1 MNERFDVL
9 VAGGGAAGLT
19 AAAYC
24 ARAGLSTLL
33 CEKGEKTGGLVNTFR
48 YRGFAF
54 DAGVRAFEDSGI
66 IFPML
71 RSLEID
77 LPMVQNPISIG
88 ISDRWTKLSGR
99 ESLDEY
105 ASLLGAIFPD
115 QRAQIERI
123 MQEIRRVMAYMDVLY
138 GIENPLFLDN
148 YKDMEYLTKTLLPW
162 LVKYSVNIK
171 KAARL
176 NEPVKAYLRKF
187 TSSEPLI
194 DIICQHFFAETPS
207 FFALSYF
214 GLYLD
219 YRYPLGGTGRLA
231 EKLTKRLVELD
242 GTVRLNTAVV
252 QVFPDLKQAELS
264 DGTRVEYET
273 LVWAANQRSLYEGL
287 DQKLPKKAEAQKHL
301 VESSQ
306 GMESVLTLFLGV
318 DGAPK
323 MVAACCGTHA
333 FYTPETY
340 GLSTLPHWR
349 TLACDGEEAVHNW
362 LVSYLERTTYE
373 ISVPALRD
381 ASLAPE
387 GKTGLVVSTLFDYSL
402 AKWYLDASE
411 YEAFKSLCTSTIL
424 RVLEQSVFPGLSQ
437 RVAFS
442 LCATP
447 LTIERE
453 TGNFQGAI
461 TGWAFTNFPSPAVGD
476 FQKIARSV
484 ETPIPDVLQCG
495 HWTFSPAGLPVAI
508 LTGKLAADA
517 AAKRHKR
524 RRKRL

>member
-1 MNERFDVL
+1 MSERYDVL

-19 AAAYC
+19 AAAFC

-77 LPMVQNPISIG
+77 LPMVQNPVSIG
-88 ISDRWTKLSGR
+88 ICDRWTKLSGR
-99 ESLDEY
+99 ESLREY
-105 ASLLGAIFPD
+105 GNLLLSQFPG
-115 QRAQIERI
+115 REAEIERI
-123 MQEIRRVMAYMDVLY
+123 LQEIERVMEYMDVLY
-138 GIENPLFLDN
+138 GIENPLFLD
-148 YKDMEYLTKTLLPW
+148 DFRDLEYLTKTLLPW
-162 LVKYSVNIK
+162 LIKYSVNIK

-194 DIICQHFFAETPS
+194 DMICQHFFAETPT

-219 YRYPLGGTGRLA
+219 YRYPLGGTGQLA
-231 EKLTKRLVELD
+231 EKLTERFVQLG
-242 GTVRLNTAVV
+242 GTVRLSTAVTR
-252 QVFPDLKQAELS
+252 VFADLKQAELS
-264 DGTRVEYET
+264 DGTRVEYDT
-273 LVWAANQRSLYEGL
+273 LIWAANQRSLYEGL
-287 DQKLPKKAEAQKHL
+287 NEPLPKKAEAQKRL
-301 VESSQ
+301 AAESQ
-306 GMESVLTLFLGV
+306 GMDSVLTLFLGV
-318 DGAPK
+318 SGAPET
-323 MVAACCGTHA
+323 VAARCGTHA
-333 FYTPETY
+333 FYTPDTY

-349 TLACDGEEAVHNW
+349 TLACDGEEAVRKW
-362 LVSYLERTTYE
+362 IVSYLERTTYE

-381 ASLAPE
+381 PALAPE

-402 AKWYLDASE
+402 AKWYLDAGE
-411 YEAFKSLCTSTIL
+411 YDSLKALCTSTIL
-424 RVLEQSVFPGLSQ
+424 RVLEQSVFPELTR
-437 RVAFS
+437 RVEFS

-461 TGWAFTNFPSPAVGD
+461 TGWAFTNVPCPAVGD

-517 AAKRHKR
+517 AAKRRKR
-524 RRKRL
+524 RGKRA

>member
-1 MNERFDVL
+1 MNERYDVL

-77 LPMVQNPISIG
+77 LPMVQNPVSIG
-88 ISDRWTKLSGR
+88 IDDRWTKLSGR
-99 ESLDEY
+99 ESLREY
-105 ASLLGAIFPD
+105 GNLLLTLFPD
-115 QRAQIERI
+115 QEAEIGRILMEIER
-123 MQEIRRVMAYMDVLY
+123 VMEYMDVLY

-148 YKDMEYLTKTLLPW
+148 FKDMEYLTKTLLPW

-176 NEPVKAYLRKF
+176 SEPVKSYLRKF

-194 DIICQHFFAETPS
+194 DMICQHFFAETPT

-219 YRYPLGGTGRLA
+219 YRYPLGGTGQLA
-231 EKLTKRLVELD
+231 EKLTERFLELG
-242 GTVRLNTAVV
+242 GTVRLNTAVTR
-252 QVFPDLKQAELS
+252 VFAELKQAELS
-264 DGTRVEYET
+264 DGTRVAYET
-273 LVWAANQRSLYEGL
+273 LIWAANQRSLYDGL
-287 DQKLPKKAEAQKHL
+287 SEPLPKKAESQKRL
-301 VESSQ
+301 SAESR
-306 GMESVLTLFLGV
+306 GMDSVLTLFLGV
-318 DGAPK
+318 SGAPET
-323 MVAACCGTHA
+323 VAARCGAHA
-333 FYTPETY
+333 FYTPKTV

-349 TLACDGEEAVHNW
+349 TLACDGEQAVQDW
-362 LVSYLERTTYE
+362 IVSYLERTTYE
-373 ISVPALRD
+373 LSVPALRD
-381 ASLAPE
+381 PALAPE

-402 AKWYLDASE
+402 AKWYLDAGE
-411 YEAFKSLCTSTIL
+411 YDSLKALCTKTIL
-424 RVLEQSVFPGLSQ
+424 RVLEQSVFPGLTEH
-437 RVAFS
+437 VECS
-442 LCATP
+442 LCSTP

-461 TGWAFTNFPSPAVGD
+461 TGWAFTNVPCPAVSD

-508 LTGKLAADA
+508 LTSKLAADA
-517 AAKRHKR
+517 VIKRQKR
-524 RRKRL
+524 RRKPA

>member
-1 MNERFDVL
+1 MNERYDIL

-24 ARAGLSTLL
+24 ARAGLKTLL
-33 CEKGEKTGGLVNTFR
+33 CEKSEKTGGLVNTFR

-54 DAGVRAFEDSGI
+54 DAGIRAFEDSGI

-71 RSLEID
+71 RSLNID
-77 LPMVQNPISIG
+77 LPMTQNPVSIG
-88 ISDRWTKLSGR
+88 VVDRWTKLIGR
-99 ESLDEY
+99 ESLQAY
-105 ASLLGAIFPD
+105 ATLLKSFFPD
-115 QRAQIERI
+115 QQAQIDRI
-123 MQEIRRVMAYMDVLY
+123 MLEIQRVMGYMDVLY

-148 YKDMEYLTKTLLPW
+148 FKDMEYLTKTLLPW
-162 LVKYSVNIK
+162 LLKYSVNIK
-171 KAARL
+171 KASRL
-176 NEPVKAYLRKF
+176 DEPIKTYLGKF
-187 TSSEPLI
+187 TSSKPLI
-194 DIICQHFFAETPS
+194 DMICQHFFAETPS

-219 YRYPLGGTGRLA
+219 YRYPLGGTGQLA
-231 EKLTKRLVELD
+231 EKLTARLLELG
-242 GTVRLNTAVV
+242 GTARVNTAVV
-252 QVFPDLKQAELS
+252 RVFPQQKQAELS
-264 DGTRVEYET
+264 DGTRVDYET
-273 LVWAANQRSLYEGL
+273 LIWAANQRSLYEAL
-287 DQKLPKKAEAQKHL
+287 REPLPQKAEEQKRL

-306 GMESVLTLFLGV
+306 GMDSVLTLFLGV
-318 DGAPK
+318 DGAPEA
-323 MVAACCGTHA
+323 VASLCGAHA
-333 FYTPETY
+333 FYTPEMT

-349 TLACDGEEAVHNW
+349 TLACEGEEAVRGW
-362 LVSYLERTTYE
+362 LTSYLERTTFE

-381 ASLAPE
+381 PSLAPA

-402 AKWYLDASE
+402 SEWYFDTGE

-424 RVLEQSVFPGLSQ
+424 RILEQNVFPSLAQ
-437 RVAFS
+437 RVEFS

-461 TGWAFTNFPSPAVGD
+461 TGWAFTNVPSPAIGD
-476 FQKIARSV
+476 FPKIAHSV

-517 AAKRHKR
+517 AVKQRKR
-524 RRKRL
+524 RRKPM

>member
-48 YRGFAF
+48 HRGFAF

-66 IFPML
+66 ILPML

-77 LPMVQNPISIG
+77 LPMAQNPVSIG
-88 ISDRWTKLSGR
+88 ISERWTKLSGR

-123 MQEIRRVMAYMDVLY
+123 MQEIRRVMEYMDVLY
-138 GIENPLFLDN
+138 GIENPLFLD
-148 YKDMEYLTKTLLPW
+148 DFHDLEYVSKTLLPW
-162 LVKYSVNIK
+162 LLKYSVNIK

-176 NEPVKAYLRKF
+176 NEPVKTYLRKF
-187 TSSEPLI
+187 TESEPLI
-194 DIICQHFFAETPS
+194 DMICQHFFAETPS

-219 YRYPLGGTGRLA
+219 YRYPLGGTGKLA
-231 EKLTKRLVELD
+231 EKLTERLVELG
-242 GTVRLNTAVV
+242 GTVRVNTAVV

-273 LVWAANQRSLYEGL
+273 LIWAANQRSLYEGL
-287 DQKLPKKAEAQKHL
+287 RQELPKKAEEQKRL

-306 GMESVLTLFLGV
+306 GMESVLTLYV
-318 DGAPK
+318 GASGTPEE
-323 MVAACCGTHA
+323 VASRCGAHA
-333 FYTPETY
+333 FYTPETA

-349 TLACDGEEAVHNW
+349 TLACNGEEAVQNW

-381 ASLAPE
+381 FSLAPE
-387 GKTGLVVSTLFDYSL
+387 GKTGLVVSTLFDYAL
-402 AKWYLDASE
+402 AKWYFDAGK

-424 RVLEQSVFPGLSQ
+424 RVLEQSVFFRLSQ
-437 RVAFS
+437 RVEFS

-484 ETPIPDVLQCG
+484 ETPVPDVLQCG

-524 RRKRL
+524 RRKRS